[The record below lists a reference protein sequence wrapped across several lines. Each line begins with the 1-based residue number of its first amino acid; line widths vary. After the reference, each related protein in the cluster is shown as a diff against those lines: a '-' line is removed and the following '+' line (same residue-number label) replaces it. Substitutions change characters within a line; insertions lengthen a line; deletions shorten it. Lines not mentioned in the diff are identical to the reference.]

1 MEERCREMAQK
12 FGFALAVRPRMCAE
26 IPGLLGWLFRIG
38 ELPVLDARYA
48 CGLDDI
54 ERLLSADLPGFGL
67 VELYEPAAKR
77 TVALVGSR
85 IAGAGGREVYELPD
99 DRIAV
104 VDHDLGLLAVH
115 PDLKSF
121 VAADYPVKLVADV
134 VWTVTGASIAA
145 T

>member
-1 MEERCREMAQK
+1 
-12 FGFALAVRPRMCAE
+12 MCTE
-26 IPGLLGWLFRIG
+26 IPGDLGWLFRPG
-38 ELPVLDARYA
+38 ERPVLDARYA

-85 IAGAGGREVYELPD
+85 IAAAGDLTVFETPADGL
-99 DRIAV
+99 V
-104 VDHDLGLLAVH
+104 VADCGLGLLAVYM
-115 PDLKSF
+115 DLESF